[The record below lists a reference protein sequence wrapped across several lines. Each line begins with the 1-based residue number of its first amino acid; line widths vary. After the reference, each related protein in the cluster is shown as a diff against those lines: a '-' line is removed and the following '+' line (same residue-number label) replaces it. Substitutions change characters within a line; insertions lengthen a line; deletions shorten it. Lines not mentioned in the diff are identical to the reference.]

1 MNKRIFI
8 LLIFFIHIHWL
19 ALSQEWRTIR
29 TNGVFLYKSNDT
41 FGDYFAYRIDSVI
54 PNGNDTILKS
64 FPVIKKNNYD
74 CYSPFKSSWIGKMI
88 IIRPDGE
95 NIFINYKND
104 SIRIK
109 ALANIGDSWVMCD
122 QGNVVATV
130 TGIKDTVILGLS
142 DSVKTITLNSTI
154 LQINGKKITLS
165 KHYGLIRLPDFYD
178 IPDNLYATDYASEYV
193 YINYNLVGMSNPE
206 AGIQNLTLRDAYT
219 YTIGDEFHRY
229 ILNKDDWLLSNPYHE
244 SESWSIYNILD
255 TLHSNSPDT
264 IKYLMKR
271 CAKHRYY
278 YQNSDNDSSS
288 QTFTAFNDTIIVSQV
303 LNSADEDDFNRL
315 PNEPYYFDHE
325 SGFSANHLTI
335 HESGIIG
342 KMTPYVDITLWNTS
356 DTCWRYPTVDACTGS
371 NKYYKGIYGA
381 DFLCHYNY
389 YLSQSTL
396 VYYKKGTQTWGTPY
410 DCATIL
416 STGFNEQFALNKF
429 SIIPNPASDYFAIKI
444 ERNYTGSMNFELF
457 NIYGTKLKEEQISN
471 TTTTVSCG
479 ELSDGIYLY
488 RIYNKSQVLSSGKIM
503 VVKGV
508 RN

>member
-1 MNKRIFI
+1 MNKRIVI
-8 LLIFFIHIHWL
+8 LLVFVVQLNGL

-29 TNGVFLYKSNDT
+29 TNGVFIYKNNNA

-64 FPVIKKNNYD
+64 FPVIKKNYYD
-74 CYSPFKSSWIGKMI
+74 CYSPFNSSWIGKMI

-95 NIFINYKND
+95 NIFINHKND
-104 SIRIK
+104 SIRINT
-109 ALANIGDSWVMCD
+109 LANIGDSWDMCD

-130 TGIKDTVILGLS
+130 TGIKDTVILGLN

-206 AGIQNLTLRDAYT
+206 SGIQNLTLRDVYT
-219 YTIGDEFHRY
+219 YNIGDEFHRY
-229 ILNKDDWLLSNPYHE
+229 FLNKDDWLLSNPYHE
-244 SESWSIYNILD
+244 NESWAIYNVLD
-255 TLHSNSPDT
+255 TLHSSTTDT

-271 CAKHRYY
+271 CAKQRYY

-288 QTFTAFNDTIIVSQV
+288 QTFTSFNDTIIVSLV
-303 LNSADEDDFNRL
+303 LNNAEESDFNCL

-325 SGFSANHLTI
+325 SGFSTNHFTI

-342 KMTPYVDITLWNTS
+342 KMTPYIDITLEDIN
-356 DTCWRYPTVDACTGS
+356 DTCWRYPTVDACTGP
-371 NKYYKGIYGA
+371 NLYYKGIYGA
-381 DFLCHYNY
+381 DFLCLYYN

-396 VYYKKGTQTWGTPY
+396 VYYKKGTQAWGAPY

-429 SIIPNPASDYFAIKI
+429 SITPNPATDYFNISI
-444 ERNYTGSMNFELF
+444 DRYFSESMNFELF
-457 NIYGTKLKEEQISN
+457 NIYGTKIKEEKISN
-471 TTTTVSCG
+471 ASTAVSCS
-479 ELSDGIYLY
+479 ELSGGIYLF
-488 RIYNKSQVLSSGKIM
+488 RIYNKSQILSSGKIM
-503 VVKGV
+503 VLK
-508 RN
+508 